1 MSKKETLKEELEGL
15 SPFLQQQKQRP
26 ESMHV
31 PADYFDQLEDAV
43 FSKLES
49 EGALRPALTA
59 RSGGILRALWKPR
72 MWAAAAAVAVIAV
85 ASWWMIRPQ
94 PLSPVPDE
102 MYTETLTED
111 EIEEYVIDNITE
123 FDSEQLAAIAPEPD
137 LSETANTTLQE
148 TTDSK
153 ALDDISPAEMEN
165 LLQQMSE
172 EELESLL

>member
-1 MSKKETLKEELEGL
+1 MSKKETLQEELESL

-31 PADYFDQLEDAV
+31 PEDYFDQLEDAI

-49 EGALRPALTA
+49 EGALRPALSA
-59 RSGGILRALWKPR
+59 RPGGVLRALWKPR

-85 ASWWMIRPQ
+85 ASWWVLRPQ
-94 PLSPVPDE
+94 PLAPVPE
-102 MYTETLTED
+102 EIYTETLTED
-111 EIEEYVIDNITE
+111 EIEEYVMDNITE
-123 FDSEQLAAIAPEPD
+123 FDSEQLAAITPEQEI
-137 LSETANTTLQE
+137 SEPANTTLHE
-148 TTDSK
+148 ESDSK
-153 ALDDISPAEMEN
+153 TLDDISPAEMEN

>member
-1 MSKKETLKEELEGL
+1 MSKKETLKEELESL
-15 SPFLQQQKQRP
+15 SPFLQQQKQRR

-49 EGALRPALTA
+49 EGALRPAMTA
-59 RSGGILRALWKPR
+59 RHGGVLRSLWKPR

-85 ASWWMIRPQ
+85 ASWWMLRPQ
-94 PLSPVPDE
+94 PLSPVPDA

-123 FDSEQLAAIAPEPD
+123 FDSEQLASIAPEPE
-137 LSETANTTLQE
+137 LSETTNTTPNE
-148 TTDSK
+148 TPDSK